1 MFRYTLRQVEY
12 FVAVADHGSLSAAAD
27 VCRVSQAGL
36 SLAVTELEKAVGTQ
50 LLVRHKAKGATLT
63 SAGRRF
69 LTDARALLRQAG
81 ELQGTIT
88 ERQGEL
94 AGPLA
99 IGCYTTLSAFWIPA
113 MTAGFAAPN
122 PRLSLAIT
130 EGAPGELQE
139 QLLDGRLDAV
149 LTHTRHVVAGLQTQ
163 VIAGGRPYIL
173 LGANHPLAARRKIPL
188 RELAGEDMV
197 LLDIPSVRENQLPN
211 LRASG
216 LDPKIVWRS
225 TSFEA
230 VRGMVARGLGYTV
243 LVQRP
248 PLDLSYEGLPLAC
261 VEIDGEIGHSDICFA
276 YPGGQ
281 RLTMR
286 LQALMDFCVEE
297 ARRSGP
303 PGRASSTS

>member
-27 VCRVSQAGL
+27 VCRVSQAGI

-50 LLVRHKAKGATLT
+50 LVVRHKAKGATLT
-63 SAGRRF
+63 SAGHRF
-69 LTDARALLRQAG
+69 LPDARALLHQAE
-81 ELQGTIT
+81 ELQATIV
-88 ERQGEL
+88 ERQDEL

-99 IGCYTTLSAFWIPA
+99 IGCYTTLSAFWVPA

-122 PRLSLAIT
+122 PKLELAIT
-130 EGAPGELQE
+130 EGDPEELQK

-149 LTHTRHVVAGLQTQ
+149 LTHTRHVVGGLRMR
-163 VIAGGRPYIL
+163 VVKEGRPYIL
-173 LGANHPLAARRKIPL
+173 LGAGHRLAGRDKIAL

-197 LLDIPSVRENQLPN
+197 LLDIPSVRDNQLPN

-216 LDPKIVWRS
+216 LDPKIAWRS

-243 LVQRP
+243 LIQRP
-248 PLDLSYEGLPLAC
+248 PLDLSYEGLPLVCA
-261 VEIDGEIGHSDICFA
+261 EIDGEIGHSDICFA

-286 LQALMDFCVEE
+286 LQALMDFCAAE
-297 ARRSGP
+297 A
-303 PGRASSTS
+303 GRTG